1 MTSPWLWYVSRAAGV
16 VTLVLLTLVALLGM
30 FTAARVRP
38 RLAVSAV
45 AMGLHRA
52 LALGLIVFLAAHI
65 VTATV
70 DTYVDLGWVS
80 TVVPFT
86 AGYERQWVALGTL
99 AADIFLAVVA
109 TSLLRHRLPTWIWR
123 AVHLLAYVM
132 APLAVVHGL
141 TMASAQDPA
150 LFAVTVACGVALAA
164 GAVWRW
170 ALPDADRHRRS
181 DIAAQEWT

>member
-45 AMGLHRA
+45 AMGLHRT
-52 LALGLIVFLAAHI
+52 LALGTIVFLAAHI

-70 DTYVDLGWVS
+70 DTYVHLGWLS

-99 AADIFLAVVA
+99 ALDILLAVVA
-109 TSLLRHRLPTWIWR
+109 TSVLRHRLPTRIWR
-123 AVHLLAYVM
+123 AVHLFAYAM
-132 APLAVVHGL
+132 APLAVGHGL

-150 LFAVTVACGVALAA
+150 LVAVTVACGVALAV

-170 ALPDADRHRRS
+170 AFPDADRHRRS
-181 DIAAQEWT
+181 DIASQEWT